1 MQALPWQ
8 PSESLQCWLTKD
20 KGGFSAAEVGTGTG
34 LESLVHWLT
43 QAPGSFCAMEVGAGR
58 PLRVYHA
65 G

>member
-1 MQALPWQ
+1 MAALR
-8 PSESLQCWLTKD
+8 ESTVLVDKRQGWLLR
-20 KGGFSAAEVGTGTG
+20 GEVGTGTG